1 MGILKNR
8 IGRALLII
16 AGVCL
21 WLYFICRFPTV
32 SLFTL
37 LIPPVIA
44 VNFSQNP
51 HSRNAAISVF
61 VVLWLFIF
69 HYESTRI
76 FYLATA
82 TQSDPPKFKFL
93 FPPAG
98 WIMFFNV
105 DDTYS
110 HVEVYGKMGESVH
123 SIDPHDIFRTRT
135 FGFDNI
141 HRNILSNVG
150 SGDHAAAFCRYLSWR
165 LPSYEDFVVMAVY
178 YPSLVKE
185 PYRRRQEVLYR
196 CGSPRK
202 EKRLEIVGIDY

>member
-8 IGRALLII
+8 ITRTLLIV
-16 AGVCL
+16 AGIYI
-21 WLYFICRFPTV
+21 WLYWVFRYPAV

-37 LIPPVIA
+37 LAPPVATI
-44 VNFSQNP
+44 NFSRN
-51 HSRNAAISVF
+51 SRVRNTAISIF

-69 HYESTRI
+69 HYESTRH
-76 FYLATA
+76 FYLSALA
-82 TQSDPPKFKFL
+82 KRDLPKFKFL

-105 DDTYS
+105 DETYS
-110 HVEVYGKMGESVH
+110 YVEVYGKMGESVH
-123 SIDPHDIFRTRT
+123 LIDPHDIFRTRT

-202 EKRLEIVGIDY
+202 EKR